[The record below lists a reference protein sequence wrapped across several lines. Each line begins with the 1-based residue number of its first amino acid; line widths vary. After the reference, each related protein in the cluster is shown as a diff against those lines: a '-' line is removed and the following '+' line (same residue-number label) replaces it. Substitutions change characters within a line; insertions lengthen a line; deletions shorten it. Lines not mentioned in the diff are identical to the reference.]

1 MPRQTPRSV
10 KKATPSKTRRKAH
23 KIALVLGGGGLKGF
37 AHIGVFRALEE
48 LGIEPTVVAGTSI
61 GALIGAA
68 YARGMPVSEMEDRA
82 RALKRRDL
90 FRLNRMGMLL
100 ERQHSPAIYLEEPL
114 RNIAKAISTEKRF
127 DELKRTLLVNTVD
140 IQRGSQVVW
149 GLPGLRDVSVAD
161 AVYAS
166 CALPGFYP
174 PGAIGGRQCVDG
186 GVLDNLPV
194 SIAGLGMDAV
204 IAVDTGSSDLEPE
217 NDIATAGFAS
227 IYVRAATTMM
237 HALQLAPFA
246 TWTRPPMILIRPKVN
261 HIGWFSF
268 SHTDDL
274 LEAGYTAAMEAC
286 KHYEE
291 CISWGIGVFPR
302 RAMQITVD
310 RDKCIGC
317 TLCTA
322 LAPDVMAMDA
332 HGKAYPLTPV
342 VEWSPADGDFVH
354 HCPTYAIEATRLEMG
369 GGTREEKTTVDPT
382 NEPTTKTGS

>member
-1 MPRQTPRSV
+1 MPRQTPRSA
-10 KKATPSKTRRKAH
+10 KRLSPAKPRSKAH

-37 AHIGVFRALEE
+37 AHIGVFKALKE

-61 GALIGAA
+61 GALIAAA
-68 YARGMPVSEMEDRA
+68 YTRGMDISEMTDRA

-100 ERQHSPAIYLEEPL
+100 ERQHSPAIYLEDPL
-114 RNIAKAISTEKRF
+114 RAVVKSVATDKRF
-127 DELKRTLLVNTVD
+127 DQLKRTLLVNTVD
-140 IQRGSQVVW
+140 ITRGSQIVW

-174 PGAIGGRQCVDG
+174 PGLVGGRLCVDG

-194 SIAGLGMDAV
+194 SIAGRGMDAV

-268 SHTDDL
+268 SHTEEL

-291 CISWGIGVFPR
+291 CITWGIGVFPR
-302 RAMQITVD
+302 RPMQITVN

-317 TLCTA
+317 TLCAA

-332 HGKAYPLTPV
+332 HQKAYPLTPV

-354 HCPTYAIEATRLEMG
+354 HCPTLAIEATRLDMTTG
-369 GGTREEKTTVDPT
+369 REGKTTVDPT
-382 NEPTTKTGS
+382 SEPTTKTG

>member
-1 MPRQTPRSV
+1 MARHTPRKQPRLSPV
-10 KKATPSKTRRKAH
+10 KPRRKAH

-37 AHIGVFRALEE
+37 AHIGVFRALKEM
-48 LGIEPTVVAGTSI
+48 GIEPTVIAGTSI

-68 YARGMPVSEMEDRA
+68 HARGMDTSEMADRA

-114 RNIAKAISTEKRF
+114 RNVVTAVATEKRF
-127 DELKRTLLVNTVD
+127 DQLKTTLLVNTVD
-140 IQRGSQVVW
+140 ISRGSQVVW
-149 GLPGLRDVSVAD
+149 GLPGLRHVSVAD

-174 PGAIGGRQCVDG
+174 PGRIDDRMCVDG
-186 GVLDNLPV
+186 GVIDNLPV
-194 SIAGLGMDAV
+194 TVAARGMDAV

-227 IYVRAATTMM
+227 IYMRAATTMM
-237 HALQLAPFA
+237 HALQLAPFG
-246 TWTRPPMILIRPKVN
+246 TWTRPPMILIRPKVS

-268 SHTDDL
+268 SNTDEL
-274 LEAGYTAAMEAC
+274 LHAGYVAAMEAC

-291 CISWGIGVFPR
+291 CIAWGIGVFPR

-310 RDKCIGC
+310 RAKCIGC
-317 TLCTA
+317 TLCTTM
-322 LAPDVMAMDA
+322 APDLMAMDSQQ
-332 HGKAYPLTPV
+332 KAYPLEPV

-354 HCPTYAIEATRLEMG
+354 HCPTYAITATRLDSEA
-369 GGTREEKTTVDPT
+369 TPVAPPTVDPT
-382 NEPTTKTGS
+382 REPTTRKTG

>member
-1 MPRQTPRSV
+1 MPRQTPRSLNRV
-10 KKATPSKTRRKAH
+10 SPSKQRRKTH

-37 AHIGVFRALEE
+37 AHIGVFRALKEM
-48 LGIEPTVVAGTSI
+48 GIEPTVVAGTSI

-68 YARGMPVSEMEDRA
+68 YARGMEVPEMIERA

-90 FRLNRMGMLL
+90 FRINRMGMLL
-100 ERQHSPAIYLEEPL
+100 ERQHSPAIYLDEPL
-114 RNIAKAISTEKRF
+114 QNVVKSVAGEKRF
-127 DELKRTLLVNTVD
+127 DQLKRTLLVNTVD

-149 GLPGLRDVSVAD
+149 GLPGLRNVSVAD

-174 PGAIGGRQCVDG
+174 PGSINGKLCVDG

-194 SIAGLGMDAV
+194 SIAGRGMDAV

-217 NDIATAGFAS
+217 NDILTAGFAS

-246 TWTRPPMILIRPKVN
+246 NWTRPPMILIRPKVN

-268 SHTDDL
+268 SHTEEL

-291 CISWGIGVFPR
+291 CITWGIGVFPR
-302 RAMQITVD
+302 RPMQITVD
-310 RDKCIGC
+310 REKCIGC
-317 TLCTA
+317 TLCAA
-322 LAPDVMAMDA
+322 LAPDVMAMDSS
-332 HGKAYPLTPV
+332 HKAYPLTPV

-354 HCPTYAIEATRLEMG
+354 HCPTFAIEATRLDKSGHEG
-369 GGTREEKTTVDPT
+369 KTTVDPT
-382 NEPTTKTGS
+382 SEPTTKTG

>member
-1 MPRQTPRSV
+1 MPRQTPRSA
-10 KKATPSKTRRKAH
+10 KRLSPARPRTKAH

-37 AHIGVFRALEE
+37 AHIGVFKALKE

-68 YARGMPVSEMEDRA
+68 HARGMDTNEMTDRA

-114 RNIAKAISTEKRF
+114 RNIVKSIAGEKRF
-127 DELKRTLLVNTVD
+127 DQLKRTLLVNTVD
-140 IQRGSQVVW
+140 ISRGSQVVW
-149 GLPGLRDVSVAD
+149 GLPGLRDVSIAD
-161 AVYAS
+161 SVYAS

-174 PGAIGGRQCVDG
+174 PGLVSGRLCVDG

-194 SIAGLGMDAV
+194 SVAGRGMDAV

-246 TWTRPPMILIRPKVN
+246 NWTRPPMILIRPKVN

-268 SHTDDL
+268 SHTEEL

-291 CISWGIGVFPR
+291 CITWGIGVFPR
-302 RAMQITVD
+302 RPMQIKVY

-317 TLCTA
+317 TLCAA

-332 HGKAYPLTPV
+332 HQKAYPLTPV

-354 HCPTYAIEATRLEMG
+354 HCPTLAIEATRLDMTTG
-369 GGTREEKTTVDPT
+369 REGKTTVDPT
-382 NEPTTKTGS
+382 SEPTTKTG

>member
-1 MPRQTPRSV
+1 MARQTPRNPKRLSPT
-10 KKATPSKTRRKAH
+10 KPRRKAH

-37 AHIGVFRALEE
+37 AHIGVFRALAE

-68 YARGMPVSEMEDRA
+68 YARGMTLTEMSDRA

-114 RNIAKAISTEKRF
+114 REVVKAVAGEKRF
-127 DELKRTLLVNTVD
+127 DQLKKTLLVNTVD
-140 IQRGSQVVW
+140 IERGSQVVW
-149 GLPGLRDVSVAD
+149 GLPGLRDVSVTD

-174 PGAIGGRQCVDG
+174 PGRIGDRLCVDG

-217 NDIATAGFAS
+217 SDIATAGFAS
-227 IYVRAATTMM
+227 IYMRAATTMM

-268 SHTDDL
+268 SNTDEL

-291 CISWGIGVFPR
+291 CITWGIGVFPR
-302 RAMQITVD
+302 RAMQITVN
-310 RDKCIGC
+310 RQKCIGC
-317 TLCTA
+317 TLCVA
-322 LAPDVMAMDA
+322 LAPDLMAMDA
-332 HGKAYPLTPV
+332 TRKAYPVAPV

-354 HCPTYAIEATRLEMG
+354 HCPTLAISATRMDAQG
-369 GGTREEKTTVDPT
+369 KSTVDPT
-382 NEPTTKTGS
+382 SEPTTKAG

>member
-1 MPRQTPRSV
+1 MPRPSPRIL
-10 KKATPSKTRRKAH
+10 KKATPSKPRAKAL

-37 AHIGVFRALEE
+37 AHIGVFRALAE

-61 GALIGAA
+61 GALIAAA
-68 YARGMPVSEMEDRA
+68 YARGMPLPKMIDRA
-82 RALKRRDL
+82 RGLKRRDL

-114 RNIAKAISTEKRF
+114 RAVVQSVATEKRF
-127 DELKRTLLVNTVD
+127 DQLKRTLLVNTVD
-140 IQRGSQVVW
+140 ITRGSQVVW

-174 PGAIGGRQCVDG
+174 PGAIGGRWCVDG
-186 GVLDNLPV
+186 GGLDNLPV
-194 SIAGLGMDAV
+194 SLAGLGMDAV

-246 TWTRPPMILIRPKVN
+246 NWTRPPMILIRPKVN

-268 SHTDDL
+268 SHTDEL
-274 LEAGYTAAMEAC
+274 LEAGYTAAIEAC

-291 CISWGIGVFPR
+291 CIAWGIGVFPR
-302 RAMQITVD
+302 RAMEITVD
-310 RDKCIGC
+310 REKCIGC

-322 LAPDVMAMDA
+322 LAPDVMAMDSKQ
-332 HGKAYPLTPV
+332 KAYPITPI

-354 HCPTYAIEATRLEMG
+354 HCPTFAIEATRLEMG
-369 GGTREEKTTVDPT
+369 GSHEEKTTVDPT
-382 NEPTTKTGS
+382 NEPTTKTG

>member
-1 MPRQTPRSV
+1 MARETSRSV
-10 KKATPSKTRRKAH
+10 KRASPVSPRRKTH
-23 KIALVLGGGGLKGF
+23 KVALVLGGGGLKGF
-37 AHIGVFRALEE
+37 AHVGVFRALKE

-68 YARGMPVSEMEDRA
+68 YARGMSISEMTDRA

-100 ERQHSPAIYLEEPL
+100 ERQHSPAIYLDEPL
-114 RNIAKAISTEKRF
+114 RQVVESVVTQKRF
-127 DELKRTLLVNTVD
+127 DQLKKTLLVNTVD
-140 IQRGSQVVW
+140 IRRGSQVVW

-174 PGAIGGRQCVDG
+174 PGNIDGRLCVDG
-186 GVLDNLPV
+186 GVIDNLPV
-194 SIAGLGMDAV
+194 SVAGRGMDAV

-227 IYVRAATTMM
+227 IYMRAATTMM

-246 TWTRPPMILIRPKVN
+246 TWTRPPMILVRPKVN

-268 SHTDDL
+268 AHTDEL
-274 LEAGYTAAMEAC
+274 VEAGYTAAMEAC

-291 CISWGIGVFPR
+291 CITWGIGVFPR
-302 RAMQITVD
+302 RPMQISVD
-310 RDKCIGC
+310 RQKCIGC
-317 TLCTA
+317 TLCAA
-322 LAPDVMAMDA
+322 LAPDLMAMDA
-332 HGKAYPLTPV
+332 TQKAYPLTPV
-342 VEWSPADGDFVH
+342 VEWSPADGDFLH
-354 HCPTYAIEATRLEMG
+354 HCPTLAISATRLDLAT
-369 GGTREEKTTVDPT
+369 GTEGKTTVDPT
-382 NEPTTKTGS
+382 SEPTTKTG

>member
-1 MPRQTPRSV
+1 MARPTPRKLKRASPA
-10 KKATPSKTRRKAH
+10 KPRRKAH
-23 KIALVLGGGGLKGF
+23 KVALVLGGGGLKGF
-37 AHIGVFRALEE
+37 AHIGVFRALQE
-48 LGIEPTVVAGTSI
+48 LRIEPTVVAGTSI

-68 YARGMPVSEMEDRA
+68 YARGMSVSEMADRA

-90 FRLNRMGMLL
+90 FRINRMGMIL

-114 RNIAKAISTEKRF
+114 RQVVESVVAAKSF
-127 DELKRTLLVNTVD
+127 DQLKKTLLVNTVD

-149 GLPGLRDVSVAD
+149 GLPGLRDVSVLD

-174 PGAIGGRQCVDG
+174 PGNIDGRLCVDG
-186 GVLDNLPV
+186 GVIDNLPV
-194 SIAGLGMDAV
+194 SIAGRGMDVV

-227 IYVRAATTMM
+227 IYMRAATTMM

-246 TWTRPPMILIRPKVN
+246 TWIRPPMILIRPKVN

-268 SHTDDL
+268 AHTDEL
-274 LEAGYTAAMEAC
+274 LEAGYAAAMDAC

-291 CISWGIGVFPR
+291 CIAWGIGVFPR
-302 RAMQITVD
+302 RPMQITVD
-310 RDKCIGC
+310 RQKCIGC
-317 TLCTA
+317 TLCAA
-322 LAPDVMAMDA
+322 LAPDLMAMDA
-332 HGKAYPLTPV
+332 NQKAYPLTPV

-354 HCPTYAIEATRLEMG
+354 HCPTLAISATRLDLAIG
-369 GGTREEKTTVDPT
+369 EEGKTTVDPT
-382 NEPTTKTGS
+382 SEPTTKTG

>member
-1 MPRQTPRSV
+1 MARPSPRILKR
-10 KKATPSKTRRKAH
+10 ATPSKPRHKAN

-37 AHIGVFRALEE
+37 AHIGVFRALKE

-68 YARGMPVSEMEDRA
+68 YARGMEISEMADRA

-90 FRLNRMGMLL
+90 FRLNRMGFLL
-100 ERQHSPAIYLEEPL
+100 ERQHAPAIYLEEPL
-114 RNIAKAISTEKRF
+114 REVVKSVSTEKHF
-127 DELKRTLLVNTVD
+127 DQLKKTLLVNTVD
-140 IQRGSQVVW
+140 ITRGTQVVW

-174 PGAIGGRQCVDG
+174 PGTVDGRLCVDG
-186 GVLDNLPV
+186 GVIDNLPV
-194 SIAGLGMDAV
+194 SVAGLGMDAV

-217 NDIATAGFAS
+217 NDIATAEFAS

-246 TWTRPPMILIRPKVN
+246 NWTRPPMILIRPKVN

-268 SHTDDL
+268 SHTDEL

-291 CISWGIGVFPR
+291 CI
-302 RAMQITVD
+302 
-310 RDKCIGC
+310 
-317 TLCTA
+317 
-322 LAPDVMAMDA
+322 
-332 HGKAYPLTPV
+332 
-342 VEWSPADGDFVH
+342 
-354 HCPTYAIEATRLEMG
+354 
-369 GGTREEKTTVDPT
+369 
-382 NEPTTKTGS
+382 

>member
-1 MPRQTPRSV
+1 MARQTPRSV
-10 KKATPSKTRRKAH
+10 KRTTPAKPRRKAH

-48 LGIEPTVVAGTSI
+48 LGIVPTVVAGTSI

-68 YARGMPVSEMEDRA
+68 YARGMDVSEMTDRA

-114 RNIAKAISTEKRF
+114 RNVVNSVATEMRF
-127 DELKRTLLVNTVD
+127 DQLKRTLLVNTVD

-149 GLPGLRDVSVAD
+149 GLPGLRDVSLAD

-174 PGAIGGRQCVDG
+174 PGAISGRLCVDG

-194 SIAGLGMDAV
+194 SIAGRGMDAV

-227 IYVRAATTMM
+227 IYMRAATTMM

-268 SHTDDL
+268 THTDEL

-286 KHYEE
+286 KYFEE

-302 RAMQITVD
+302 RPMQITVD
-310 RDKCIGC
+310 RKKCIGC
-317 TLCTA
+317 TLCTS
-322 LAPDVMAMDA
+322 LAPDVMAMDS
-332 HGKAYPLTPV
+332 HQKAYPLTPV

-354 HCPTYAIEATRLEMG
+354 HCPTYAIEATRFEMG
-369 GGTREEKTTVDPT
+369 SGKEGTTTVDPT
-382 NEPTTKTGS
+382 SEPTTQKTG

>member
-1 MPRQTPRSV
+1 MPRQTPRST
-10 KKATPSKTRRKAH
+10 KRLSPAKPRRKAH

-37 AHIGVFRALEE
+37 AHIGVFRALKE

-68 YARGMPVSEMEDRA
+68 YARGMPLAEMTDRA
-82 RALKRRDL
+82 RALQRRDL

-114 RNIAKAISTEKRF
+114 RNVVKSVASEKRF
-127 DELKRTLLVNTVD
+127 DQLKRTLLVNTVD

-174 PGAIGGRQCVDG
+174 PGLVGGRLGVDG

-194 SIAGLGMDAV
+194 SIAGRGMDAV

-246 TWTRPPMILIRPKVN
+246 TWTRPPMILIRPKVS

-268 SHTDDL
+268 SHTEEL

-291 CISWGIGVFPR
+291 CITWGIGVFPR
-302 RAMQITVD
+302 RPMQIAVD
-310 RDKCIGC
+310 REKCIGC
-317 TLCTA
+317 TLCAA
-322 LAPDVMAMDA
+322 LAPDLMAMD
-332 HGKAYPLTPV
+332 GSQKAYPLVPV
-342 VEWSPADGDFVH
+342 VEWSPADGDFLH
-354 HCPTYAIEATRLEMG
+354 HCPTLAISATRLDMSSG
-369 GGTREEKTTVDPT
+369 REGKTTVDPT
-382 NEPTTKTGS
+382 SEPTTKTG

>member
-1 MPRQTPRSV
+1 MARQNPRKLKRASPA
-10 KKATPSKTRRKAH
+10 KPRRKAY
-23 KIALVLGGGGLKGF
+23 KVALVLGGGGLKGF
-37 AHIGVFRALEE
+37 AHIGVFRALQE

-68 YARGMPVSEMEDRA
+68 YARGMSVSEMADRA

-90 FRLNRMGMLL
+90 FRINRMGMIL

-114 RNIAKAISTEKRF
+114 RQVVESVVAAKSF
-127 DELKRTLLVNTVD
+127 DQLKKTLLVNTVD

-149 GLPGLRDVSVAD
+149 GLPGLRDVSVVD

-174 PGAIGGRQCVDG
+174 PGNIDGRLCVDG
-186 GVLDNLPV
+186 GVIDNLPV
-194 SIAGLGMDAV
+194 SIAGRGMDVV

-217 NDIATAGFAS
+217 NDIAAAGFAS
-227 IYVRAATTMM
+227 IYMRAATTMM

-246 TWTRPPMILIRPKVN
+246 TWIRPPMILIRPKVN

-268 SHTDDL
+268 AHTDEL

-291 CISWGIGVFPR
+291 CIAWGIGVFPR
-302 RAMQITVD
+302 RPMQINVD
-310 RDKCIGC
+310 RQKCIGC
-317 TLCTA
+317 TLCAA
-322 LAPDVMAMDA
+322 LAPDLMAMDA
-332 HGKAYPLTPV
+332 SQKAYPLTPV

-354 HCPTYAIEATRLEMG
+354 HCPTLAISATRLDLATGHEG
-369 GGTREEKTTVDPT
+369 KTTVDPT
-382 NEPTTKTGS
+382 SEPTTKTG

>member
-1 MPRQTPRSV
+1 MPRQTPRSA
-10 KKATPSKTRRKAH
+10 KRLSPAKPRSKAH

-37 AHIGVFRALEE
+37 AHIGVFKALKE

-61 GALIGAA
+61 GALIAAA
-68 YARGMPVSEMEDRA
+68 YTRGMDISEMTDRA

-100 ERQHSPAIYLEEPL
+100 ERQHSPAIYLEDPL
-114 RNIAKAISTEKRF
+114 RAVVKSVATDKRF
-127 DELKRTLLVNTVD
+127 DQLKRTLLVNTVD
-140 IQRGSQVVW
+140 ITRGSQIVW

-174 PGAIGGRQCVDG
+174 PGLVGGRLCVDG

-194 SIAGLGMDAV
+194 SIAGRGMDAV

-246 TWTRPPMILIRPKVN
+246 TWTRPPMILIRPRVN

-268 SHTDDL
+268 SHTDEL
-274 LEAGYTAAMEAC
+274 LEAGYTAAIEAC

-291 CISWGIGVFPR
+291 CIAWGIGVFPR
-302 RAMQITVD
+302 RPMQITVN

-317 TLCTA
+317 TLCAA

-332 HGKAYPLTPV
+332 HQKAYPLTPV

-354 HCPTYAIEATRLEMG
+354 HCPTLAIEATRLDMTTG
-369 GGTREEKTTVDPT
+369 REGKTTVDPT
-382 NEPTTKTGS
+382 SEPTTKTG

>member
-1 MPRQTPRSV
+1 MPRQTPRSA
-10 KKATPSKTRRKAH
+10 KRLSPAKPRSKAH

-37 AHIGVFRALEE
+37 AHIGVFKALKE

-61 GALIGAA
+61 GALIAAA
-68 YARGMPVSEMEDRA
+68 YTRGMDISEMTDRA

-100 ERQHSPAIYLEEPL
+100 ERQHSPAIYLEDPL
-114 RNIAKAISTEKRF
+114 RTVVKSVATDKRF
-127 DELKRTLLVNTVD
+127 DQLKRTLLVNTVD
-140 IQRGSQVVW
+140 ITRGSQIVW

-174 PGAIGGRQCVDG
+174 PGLVGGRLCVDG

-194 SIAGLGMDAV
+194 SIAGRGMDAV

-246 TWTRPPMILIRPKVN
+246 NWTRPPMILIRPKVN

-268 SHTDDL
+268 SHTEEL

-291 CISWGIGVFPR
+291 CITWGIGVFPR
-302 RAMQITVD
+302 RAMQIRVN

-317 TLCTA
+317 TLCAA

-332 HGKAYPLTPV
+332 HQKAYPLTPV

-354 HCPTYAIEATRLEMG
+354 HCPTLAIEATRLDMATG
-369 GGTREEKTTVDPT
+369 REGKTTVDPT
-382 NEPTTKTGS
+382 SEPTTKTG